1 MVRRGFGLITA
12 IIIMMTVAVLMS
24 MMIGLSTA
32 TTKQT
37 SDIFIKEQAR
47 LYLRSA
53 TEYALMAIS
62 GHNNDNNCIKD
73 ITLNFKNGGI
83 TKYTASIDLWY
94 MGRGI
99 PTACSKILNNTV
111 QTDDSNYTVVMDIVV
126 EANQVALGLSEPIRV
141 YRRTLQKP

>member
-37 SDIFIKEQAR
+37 SDIYIKEQAR

-62 GHNNDNNCIKD
+62 GHNNNNDCIKD
-73 ITLNFKNGGI
+73 ITLKFQNGGI
-83 TKYTASIDLWY
+83 TNYTAKVNLQY
-94 MGRGI
+94 MGSGI
-99 PTACSKILNNTV
+99 SGCTHTIDNGV
-111 QTDDSNYTVVMDIVV
+111 VTDDSNYTVIMDVVV
-126 EANQVALGLSEPIRV
+126 EANQATLGLTEPIRV
-141 YRRTLQKP
+141 HRRTLQKP